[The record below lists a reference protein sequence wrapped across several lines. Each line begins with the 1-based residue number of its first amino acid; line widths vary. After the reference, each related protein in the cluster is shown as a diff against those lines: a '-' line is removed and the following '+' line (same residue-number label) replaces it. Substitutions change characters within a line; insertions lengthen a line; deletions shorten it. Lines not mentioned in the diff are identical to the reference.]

1 MNYEEFQINNCVFT
15 ITVSDIL
22 SRLAYPLIAS
32 VLRFPSRFVFLIG
45 VFGLGVVRL
54 IFLYMQMDNYIL
66 SLMVCMALGFFRA
79 LTVVNQVLV
88 LCDFCEQ
95 NCPSKL
101 PGTLGLSVVIKAIML
116 VIFGWTFHGICE
128 ISANL
133 TLTFYSQIF
142 LFLIVIIIWLVE
154 PEVDL
159 RTDFS
164 NTWIWRFNKMFYE
177 NKN

>member
-1 MNYEEFQINNCVFT
+1 MNYDELQINNCVFT

-22 SRLAYPLIAS
+22 SRLAYPLIAN

-45 VFGLGVVRL
+45 VFGLGVVRV
-54 IFLYMQMDNYIL
+54 IFLFVEMDNYVL
-66 SLMVCMALGFFRA
+66 TLMVCMALGFFRA

-116 VIFGWTFHGICE
+116 VIFGWTFHGMCV
-128 ISANL
+128 ISTNL
-133 TLTFYSQIF
+133 TMTLYSQMF
-142 LFLIVIIIWLVE
+142 LFLIVIFIWLVE

-164 NTWIWRFNKMFYE
+164 SA
-177 NKN
+177 